1 MKKYFDKLNSY
12 SDTTAE
18 HNDIQQL
25 LEVEEKYQI
34 KIPEV
39 FKDFYE
45 YYSNNPTIMNGYAN
59 FYKLEDLKILENG
72 NIIFADEYNRW
83 NSYTSLKLDN
93 NSIVRINRYDNVEDI
108 TSEIMGIE
116 ENYSSL
122 FLDINDFMLF
132 SVAYSTVLS
141 MPLKVSYTLPMDFEF
156 DEIYLT
162 SFFDNNFKINK
173 IFLYKD
179 ILCVYSSLSETLMFG
194 IKTDEEMEEVK
205 KYLQKLYDDIYL
217 KGFNDQNVFVK

>member
-1 MKKYFDKLNSY
+1 
-12 SDTTAE
+12 
-18 HNDIQQL
+18 
-25 LEVEEKYQI
+25 
-34 KIPEV
+34 
-39 FKDFYE
+39 
-45 YYSNNPTIMNGYAN
+45 
-59 FYKLEDLKILENG
+59 
-72 NIIFADEYNRW
+72 
-83 NSYTSLKLDN
+83 
-93 NSIVRINRYDNVEDI
+93 
-108 TSEIMGIE
+108 MGIE